1 MSFTSISVVCSIII
15 VHLNEKKK
23 HFCTEKH
30 LLPKHI
36 RDLFT
41 KKLVIFLGMKNLS
54 KQLLSILVKHD
65 KDLSKDENHDYKPLY
80 DMSNCTMNDDDL
92 FEVVAND
99 FIHKE
104 NSTNKNYNTDNAE
117 PIWVEKKKAS
127 KKSSNNLQEKKMS
140 SNLNKKKS
148 IKNFNSDLE
157 YINKRENISLL
168 IYYEWALVVLG
179 EFLIKI

>member
-23 HFCTEKH
+23 NFCTEKH
-30 LLPKHI
+30 LLPKNI
-36 RDLFT
+36 RDLFI

-65 KDLSKDENHDYKPLY
+65 KDLSKDENHVYKPLY
-80 DMSNCTMNDDDL
+80 VMSNCTLNDDDL
-92 FEVVAND
+92 FDVVAND
-99 FIHKE
+99 FIHKV
-104 NSTNKNYNTDNAE
+104 NSNNKNYNIDNAE
-117 PIWVEKKKAS
+117 PIWVQKKKTP
-127 KKSSNNLQEKKMS
+127 KRSNNLQEKKMS

-148 IKNFNSDLE
+148 IKIFNSDLE

>member
-23 HFCTEKH
+23 NFCTEKH

-65 KDLSKDENHDYKPLY
+65 KDLSKDENHDYKPFY
-80 DMSNCTMNDDDL
+80 DMSNCTMSDDDL
-92 FEVVAND
+92 FEVVAN
-99 FIHKE
+99 
-104 NSTNKNYNTDNAE
+104 STYKNYNTDNAE

-127 KKSSNNLQEKKMS
+127 KKRSNNFREKKIS